1 MKNLLSILPS
11 WSYASVPQKPIGKL
25 STVEV
30 FLGVDGSKNILD
42 SKIKSAN
49 FTEIPKKIQ
58 PWGFFVV
65 NIYMNDSTESTQF
78 TIADLA
84 GIRNIID
91 LACQRGAFRGEEMK
105 DVGLIFERLTNFII
119 QAQEA
124 AEAQAQA
131 PDADQEPTE
140 PATPT
145 QGE

>member
-1 MKNLLSILPS
+1 
-11 WSYASVPQKPIGKL
+11 VPQRLINKL

-30 FLGVDGSKNILD
+30 FLGVDGSRNILEL
-42 SKIKSAN
+42 KLRSAN
-49 FTEIPKKIQ
+49 FAEIPKKIQ
-58 PWGFFVV
+58 PWGFSHV
-65 NIYMNDSTESTQF
+65 NIYMDDTTDSTQF

-105 DVGLIFERLTNFII
+105 DVGLTFERLTNFIV
-119 QAQEA
+119 QAQQA
-124 AEAQAQA
+124 ADAQAQA
-131 PDADQEPTE
+131 PDAEQEPAE

>member
-1 MKNLLSILPS
+1 MLLQKSSPS
-11 WSYASVPQKPIGKL
+11 WSYASVPQKPTSKPF
-25 STVEV
+25 TVEV
-30 FLGVDGSKNILD
+30 FLGVDGLKNILD
-42 SKIKSAN
+42 SKIKSAS
-49 FTEIPKKIQ
+49 FAEIPKKIQ
-58 PWGFFVV
+58 PWGFSHV
-65 NIYMNDSTESTQF
+65 NIYMNDTTESTQF

-119 QAQEA
+119 SAQEA

-131 PDADQEPTE
+131 PDAEQEPTE

>member
-1 MKNLLSILPS
+1 
-11 WSYASVPQKPIGKL
+11 
-25 STVEV
+25 
-30 FLGVDGSKNILD
+30 
-42 SKIKSAN
+42 
-49 FTEIPKKIQ
+49 
-58 PWGFFVV
+58 
-65 NIYMNDSTESTQF
+65 MNDNTESTQF

-119 QAQEA
+119 DAQEA

-131 PDADQEPTE
+131 PDAEPKPTE
-140 PATPT
+140 PAKTI

>member
-1 MKNLLSILPS
+1 M
-11 WSYASVPQKPIGKL
+11 
-25 STVEV
+25 
-30 FLGVDGSKNILD
+30 D
-42 SKIKSAN
+42 SKARSAN
-49 FTEIPKKIQ
+49 FAEIPKKIQ
-58 PWGFFVV
+58 PWGFSVV
-65 NIYMNDSTESTQF
+65 NIYMNDTTESTQF

-119 QAQEA
+119 SAQEA

-131 PDADQEPTE
+131 PDAEQEPTE

>member
-1 MKNLLSILPS
+1 M
-11 WSYASVPQKPIGKL
+11 PQKPTGKPF
-25 STVEV
+25 TVEV
-30 FLGVDGSKNILD
+30 FLGVAGLKNILD
-42 SKIKSAN
+42 SKIRSAN

-65 NIYMNDSTESTQF
+65 NIYMNDTTESTQF

>member
-1 MKNLLSILPS
+1 
-11 WSYASVPQKPIGKL
+11 VPQKPIGKL

-30 FLGVDGSKNILD
+30 FPGVDGSNNILGF
-42 SKIKSAN
+42 KLRSAN
-49 FTEIPKKIQ
+49 FAEIPKKIQ
-58 PWGFFVV
+58 PWGFSHV
-65 NIYMNDSTESTQF
+65 NIYMDDTTESTQF

-105 DVGLIFERLTNFII
+105 DVGVTFERLTNFIV
-119 QAQEA
+119 QAQQA
-124 AEAQAQA
+124 ADAQAQA
-131 PDADQEPTE
+131 PDAEQEPAE

>member
-1 MKNLLSILPS
+1 MDN
-11 WSYASVPQKPIGKL
+11 
-25 STVEV
+25 T
-30 FLGVDGSKNILD
+30 
-42 SKIKSAN
+42 
-49 FTEIPKKIQ
+49 
-58 PWGFFVV
+58 
-65 NIYMNDSTESTQF
+65 TESTQF

-105 DVGLIFERLTNFII
+105 DVGLIFERLTNFIV
-119 QAQEA
+119 QAQQA

-131 PDADQEPTE
+131 PDAEEKPAE

>member
-1 MKNLLSILPS
+1 
-11 WSYASVPQKPIGKL
+11 
-25 STVEV
+25 
-30 FLGVDGSKNILD
+30 
-42 SKIKSAN
+42 
-49 FTEIPKKIQ
+49 
-58 PWGFFVV
+58 
-65 NIYMNDSTESTQF
+65 MNDTTESIPF

-119 QAQEA
+119 SAQEA

-131 PDADQEPTE
+131 PDAEPKPTE
-140 PATPT
+140 PAKTI

>member
-1 MKNLLSILPS
+1 
-11 WSYASVPQKPIGKL
+11 
-25 STVEV
+25 
-30 FLGVDGSKNILD
+30 
-42 SKIKSAN
+42 
-49 FTEIPKKIQ
+49 
-58 PWGFFVV
+58 
-65 NIYMNDSTESTQF
+65 MNDNTESTQF

-119 QAQEA
+119 SAQEA

-131 PDADQEPTE
+131 PDAEQEPTE
-140 PATPT
+140 PATST

>member
-1 MKNLLSILPS
+1 M
-11 WSYASVPQKPIGKL
+11 
-25 STVEV
+25 
-30 FLGVDGSKNILD
+30 D
-42 SKIKSAN
+42 SKIKGAN
-49 FTEIPKKIQ
+49 FAEIPKKIQ
-58 PWGFFVV
+58 PWGFSVV
-65 NIYMNDSTESTQF
+65 NIYMNDATESTQF

-119 QAQEA
+119 SAQEA

-131 PDADQEPTE
+131 PDAEQKPTE

>member
-1 MKNLLSILPS
+1 
-11 WSYASVPQKPIGKL
+11 
-25 STVEV
+25 
-30 FLGVDGSKNILD
+30 
-42 SKIKSAN
+42 
-49 FTEIPKKIQ
+49 
-58 PWGFFVV
+58 
-65 NIYMNDSTESTQF
+65 MNDTTESTQF

-105 DVGLIFERLTNFII
+105 DVGLIFERLTNFIV